1 MTEEKIRAACVMG
14 WPVAHS
20 RSPLIHG
27 YWLKQNGIKGDYR
40 REAVTPEDFPA
51 FLKSL
56 GERSYVGGN
65 VTQPHKEMALKLT
78 QPDDRAKAIGAA
90 NTIYIDNGVLRST
103 NTDVIG
109 FLSSLDVGAPGWDKN
124 LKTAVVLG
132 AGGAARAVVYGLVER
147 GAERICVVNRTL
159 ARAEVFRERF
169 GPRVYPVGWDAVPK
183 LLKEAGLV
191 VNATSMG
198 MTGNPDLPLDL
209 GGARD
214 GTVIGEIIY
223 VPLKTKLLEAAE
235 KRGLKHSDGL
245 DMLLYQA
252 VRGFELWF
260 GVKPKVTPE
269 LRQIIVDELLKK
281 K

>member
-1 MTEEKIRAACVMG
+1 VTEENIRMACVMG

-27 YWLKQNGIKGDYR
+27 YWLKKYGIKGDYR
-40 REAVTPEDFPA
+40 REAVKPENFPA

-56 GERSYVGGN
+56 GERGYVGGN
-65 VTQPHKEMALKLT
+65 ITQPHKEMALKLSE
-78 QPDDRAKAIGAA
+78 PDERARAIGAA
-90 NTIYIDNGVLRST
+90 NTVWLDKGALRST

-109 FLSSLDVGAPGWDKN
+109 FLSSLDVGAPGWDRN

-132 AGGAARAVVYGLVER
+132 AGGAARALVFGVLER
-147 GAERICVVNRTL
+147 GAGAVYVVNRTIE
-159 ARAEVFRERF
+159 RAQWFRERF
-169 GPRVYPVGWDAVPK
+169 GARVHPVGWDAVPR
-183 LLKEAGLV
+183 LLKEAGLL

-198 MTGNPDLPLDL
+198 MTGNPDLPIDL
-209 GGARD
+209 SGVRD
-214 GTVIGEIIY
+214 GTAIGEIIY
-223 VPLKTKLLEAAE
+223 VPLKTKLLEQAE

-260 GVKPKVTPE
+260 GVKPEVTAE
-269 LRQIIVDELLKK
+269 LRQIVVDELLKK

>member
-1 MTEEKIRAACVMG
+1 MADDKIRMACVMG

-27 YWLKQNGIKGDYR
+27 YWLKQNKLQGEYR

-56 GERSYVGGN
+56 GERGYVGGN
-65 VTQPHKEMALKLT
+65 ITQPHKEMALKLT
-78 QPDDRAKAIGAA
+78 EPDDRARAIGAA
-90 NTIYIDNGVLRST
+90 NTVWLDNGVLRST
-103 NTDVIG
+103 NTDVVG
-109 FLSSLDVGAPGWDKN
+109 FLASLDVASKDWDRN
-124 LKTAVVLG
+124 IDTVVVLG
-132 AGGAARAVVYGLVER
+132 AGGAARAIVYGLIER
-147 GAERICVVNRTL
+147 GAGRVYVVNRTIE
-159 ARAEVFRERF
+159 RAEAFKALF
-169 GPRVYPVGWDAVPK
+169 GPRVVAVGWDAVPR
-183 LLKEAGLV
+183 LLKEVGLV
-191 VNATSMG
+191 VNTTSMG
-198 MTGNPDLPLDL
+198 MTGNPALPVDLS
-209 GGARD
+209 GVRD
-214 GTVIGEIIY
+214 GPVVGEIVY
-223 VPLKTKLLEAAE
+223 VPLQTDLIKQAQ

-260 GVKPKVTPE
+260 GVKPVVTQE

>member
-27 YWLKQNGIKGDYR
+27 YWLKKYGLKGDYR
-40 REAVTPEDFPA
+40 REAVTAEEFPA

-56 GERSYVGGN
+56 GARGYVGGN
-65 VTQPHKEMALKLT
+65 ITQPHKEMALKLSEA
-78 QPDDRAKAIGAA
+78 DDRARAIGAA
-90 NTIYIDNGVLRST
+90 NTVWLDSGVLRST

-109 FLSSLDVGAPGWDKN
+109 FLASLDVASKGWDRD

-132 AGGAARAVVYGLVER
+132 AGGAARAVVYGLIER
-147 GAERICVVNRTL
+147 GTERVYVVNRTIE
-159 ARAEVFRERF
+159 RAEVFRKLF
-169 GPRVYPVGWDAVPK
+169 GPRVYPVGWDAVPR

-191 VNATSMG
+191 ANATSMG
-198 MTGNPDLPLDL
+198 MTGNPDLPVDIS
-209 GGARD
+209 GMRD

-223 VPLKTKLLEAAE
+223 VPLKTKLVEQAE

-260 GVKPKVTPE
+260 GVKPEVTGE

>member
-1 MTEEKIRAACVMG
+1 MTDDKIRAACVMG

-27 YWLKQNGIKGDYR
+27 YWLRQNGIKGDYR
-40 REAVTPEDFPA
+40 REAVTVEEFPA

-56 GERSYVGGN
+56 GARGYVGGN
-65 VTQPHKEMALKLT
+65 ITQPHKEMALKLT
-78 QPDDRAKAIGAA
+78 EPDDRARAIGAA
-90 NTIYIDNGVLRST
+90 NTIWLDNGKLRST

-109 FLSSLDVGAPGWDKN
+109 FLASLDVASAGWDRN

-147 GAERICVVNRTL
+147 GAERVYVVNRTI

-183 LLKEAGLV
+183 LLKGAGLV

-198 MTGNPDLPLDL
+198 MTGNPDLPLDIS
-209 GGARD
+209 GVRD
-214 GTVIGEIIY
+214 GAVIGEIIY
-223 VPLKTKLLEAAE
+223 VPLKTKLLAAAE

-260 GVKPKVTPE
+260 GVKPRVTGE

>member
-1 MTEEKIRAACVMG
+1 VTEEKLRMACVMG

-27 YWLKQNGIKGDYR
+27 YWLKKYGIKGDYR
-40 REAVTPEDFPA
+40 REAVKPEDFPA

-56 GERSYVGGN
+56 GERGYVGGN
-65 VTQPHKEMALKLT
+65 ITQPHKEMALKLT
-78 QPDDRAKAIGAA
+78 ESDERARTIGAA
-90 NTIYIDNGVLRST
+90 NTVWLDNGVLRST

-124 LKTAVVLG
+124 LGTAVVLG
-132 AGGAARAVVYGLVER
+132 AGGAARALVFGILER
-147 GAERICVVNRTL
+147 GAAAVYVVNRTIE
-159 ARAEVFRERF
+159 RAQWFRERF
-169 GPRVYPVGWDAVPK
+169 GPRVHPMGWDAVPR

-198 MTGNPDLPLDL
+198 MTGNPDLPVDL
-209 GGARD
+209 SGVRD
-214 GTVIGEIIY
+214 GAAIGEIVY
-223 VPLKTKLLEAAE
+223 VPLKTKLLQQAE
-235 KRGLKHSDGL
+235 KRGLRHSDGL

-260 GVKPKVTPE
+260 GVKPEVTPE
-269 LRQIIVDELLKK
+269 LRQLIVDELLKK

>member
-209 GGARD
+209 GGVRD

-269 LRQIIVDELLKK
+269 LRQIIVDELLRKK
-281 K
+281 

>member
-90 NTIYIDNGVLRST
+90 NTIYIDNDVLRST

-124 LKTAVVLG
+124 LKVAVVLG

-209 GGARD
+209 GGVRD

-269 LRQIIVDELLKK
+269 LRQIIVDELLRKK
-281 K
+281 

>member
-1 MTEEKIRAACVMG
+1 MAEEKIRAACVMG

-27 YWLKQNGIKGDYR
+27 YWLKKNGLKGDYR
-40 REAVTPEDFPA
+40 REAVTVEDFPA

-56 GERSYVGGN
+56 GERGYVGGN
-65 VTQPHKEMALKLT
+65 ITQPHKEVALKLT
-78 QPDDRAKAIGAA
+78 EADDRARAIGAS
-90 NTIYIDNGVLRST
+90 NTVYLDNGVLRST

-109 FLSSLDVGAPGWDKN
+109 FLASLDVAQQGWDKN
-124 LKTAVVLG
+124 LKAAVVLG
-132 AGGAARAVVYGLVER
+132 AGGAARAIVYGLIERGVER
-147 GAERICVVNRTL
+147 VNVINRTIE
-159 ARAEVFRERF
+159 RAEAFRKLF
-169 GPRVYPVGWDAVPK
+169 GPRVHAAGWDAVPK
-183 LLKEAGLV
+183 LLKESKLV

-198 MTGNPDLPLDL
+198 MTGNPDLEIDISGVP
-209 GGARD
+209 D
-214 GTVIGEIIY
+214 GTLIGEIIY
-223 VPLKTKLLEAAE
+223 VPLKTKLVLAAE

-260 GVKPKVTPE
+260 GVKPVVTAE

>member
-1 MTEEKIRAACVMG
+1 MVEEKVRMACVMG

-27 YWLKQNGIKGDYR
+27 YWLKRYGIKGDYR

-56 GERSYVGGN
+56 GARGYVGGN
-65 VTQPHKEMALKLT
+65 ITQPHKEMALKLT
-78 QPDDRAKAIGAA
+78 EPDDRARAIGAA
-90 NTIYIDNGVLRST
+90 NTVWLDNGVLRST

-109 FLSSLDVGAPGWDKN
+109 FLSSLDVGAPGWERN
-124 LKTAVVLG
+124 SETTVVLG
-132 AGGAARAVVYGLVER
+132 AGGAARAIVYGLIER
-147 GAERICVVNRTL
+147 GAGRVYVVNRTL
-159 ARAEVFRERF
+159 ARAEAFKTLF
-169 GPRVYPVGWDAVPK
+169 GPRVFPVGWDAVPR

-191 VNATSMG
+191 VNTTSLG
-198 MTGNPDLPLDL
+198 MTGNPDLPVDIA
-209 GGARD
+209 GVRD
-214 GTVIGEIIY
+214 GTAIGEIIY
-223 VPLKTKLLEAAE
+223 VPLKTRLLEQAE
-235 KRGLKHSDGL
+235 RRGLKHSDGL

-260 GVKPKVTPE
+260 GVKPEVTPE

>member
-209 GGARD
+209 GGVRD